1 MDFKVNGV
9 KLGIQSYAIR
19 EYNTIETACEAMKEL
34 GLDTL
39 ELCGVQ
45 CNFDD
50 KADCEHVLDV
60 CKKNNIT
67 ISTIGVE
74 GFSATAREGAVA
86 RFEFAKA
93 AGCKY
98 IGCDPDSD
106 PDTVA
111 MLEELCNTYGIK
123 LIMHNHGQ
131 HHRYGNYEQIDELLS
146 KFSSNLGLHVDC
158 AWALDSGIDPVEMI
172 KKYSDRVHGIHLKDF
187 KMNEDGS
194 HEEMIL
200 GEGDLKLKELMLV
213 VEKLPEFGVMS
224 IEYEAPN
231 PVANLKKCIRNVVG
245 QVTVNNL
252 SK

>member
-19 EYNTIETACEAMKEL
+19 EYNTIESACEAMKEL

-39 ELCGVQ
+39 ELCSVQ

-50 KADCEHVLDV
+50 KVECSLVLDV
-60 CKKNNIT
+60 CAKNGIT

-74 GFSATAREGAVA
+74 GLTARDPEKALA

-106 PDTVA
+106 PDTVT
-111 MLEELCNTYGIK
+111 MLEELCDKYGIK
-123 LIMHNHGQ
+123 LIMHNHGIN
-131 HHRYGNYEQIDELLS
+131 HRYGNYEQIDSLLS
-146 KFSSNLGLHVDC
+146 KYSKNLGLHVDC
-158 AWALDSGIDPVEMI
+158 AWALDSGIDPVELI

-187 KMNEDGS
+187 KMNPDGS

-200 GEGDLKLKELMLV
+200 GEGSLNLKELMLT
-213 VEKLPEFGVMS
+213 VESLPEFGVMS

-231 PVANLKKCIRNVVG
+231 PVENLKKCIRNVVG

-252 SK
+252 LK